1 MSVRTLLDLNEEL
14 LKRNGFSD
22 PWKEQKQFEN
32 NRSIKLLADRLKE
45 IDSID
50 DQNLKWIEL
59 FRGLLAGMNRGIL

>member
-1 MSVRTLLDLNEEL
+1 MLDLNEEL

-22 PWKEQKQFEN
+22 PWKEQKRMEN
-32 NRSIKLLADRLKE
+32 NRSIKLLAERLKE

-59 FRGLLAGMNRGIL
+59 FRGLLAGRLFKN